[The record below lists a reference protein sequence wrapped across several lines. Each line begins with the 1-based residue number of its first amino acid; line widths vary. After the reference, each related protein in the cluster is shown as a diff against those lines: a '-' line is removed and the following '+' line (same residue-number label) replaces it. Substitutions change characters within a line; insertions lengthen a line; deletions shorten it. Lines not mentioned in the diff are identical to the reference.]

1 MFLVVSRFQT
11 LIFFWVFKVLD
22 LSNNRIEKEAWTYI
36 TQAVSQNDTLES
48 LILSGNNL
56 SPEESVLLA
65 DARDQNQT
73 LENLV
78 FDGVESMLRHSSST
92 AELETKVCSFN
103 KDEGQ
108 V

>member
-1 MFLVVSRFQT
+1 VFQ
-11 LIFFWVFKVLD
+11 VLD
-22 LSNNRIEKEAWTYI
+22 LSNNRIENEAWTYM

-56 SPEESVLLA
+56 LPEEAVLLA

-78 FDGVESMLRHSSST
+78 FDGLDHLLRL
-92 AELETKVCSFN
+92 AATK
-103 KDEGQ
+103 KHDEE
-108 V
+108 VHLFYLFSLL